1 MTANTFGLIE
11 LVLVFGLLLG
21 FGFWQLYSVRRDQRR
36 ADEEARRR
44 QQEGGA
50 PPLH

>member
-1 MTANTFGLIE
+1 VSADAFGLIE

-21 FGFWQLYSVRRDQRR
+21 FGFWQLASVRRDQRR

-44 QQEGGA
+44 RQAQVE
-50 PPLH
+50 PER

>member
-1 MTANTFGLIE
+1 MTSNLLGLIE

-21 FGFWQLYSVRRDQRR
+21 FGAWQLYSVRRDQRR

-44 QQEGGA
+44 QDPGGA
-50 PPLH
+50 REKD